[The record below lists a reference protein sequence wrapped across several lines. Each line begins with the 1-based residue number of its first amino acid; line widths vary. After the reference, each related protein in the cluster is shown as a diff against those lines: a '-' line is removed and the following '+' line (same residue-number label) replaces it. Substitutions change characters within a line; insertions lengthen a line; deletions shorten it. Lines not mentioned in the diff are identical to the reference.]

1 MNFARS
7 LRGLPTRL
15 RSGQMS
21 ENKKSSNPLYVVRNN
36 GVDVEAANSIL
47 DLILKKTGLD
57 QVIPILEN
65 IMQILLSQVNS
76 YPMFMEVK
84 KIFDAIF
91 EKVIE
96 LMFQAQ
102 QLMQKKKA

>member
-1 MNFARS
+1 
-7 LRGLPTRL
+7 
-15 RSGQMS
+15 MS
-21 ENKKSSNPLYVVRNN
+21 DNNKKSSNPLYVVRNN
-36 GVDVEAANSIL
+36 GVDVEAASGLI

-57 QVIPILEN
+57 QMIPMLEN
-65 IMQILLSQVNS
+65 ILAILLSQVNS

-91 EKVIE
+91 EKAIE

-102 QLMQKKKA
+102 QLMNKKKASV

>member
-1 MNFARS
+1 
-7 LRGLPTRL
+7 
-15 RSGQMS
+15 MS
-21 ENKKSSNPLYVVRNN
+21 DNNKKSSNPLYVVSNN

-47 DLILKKTGLD
+47 EMILKKTGLD
-57 QVIPILEN
+57 QLIPILEN
-65 IMQILLSQVNS
+65 IMHILLSQVTS

>member
-1 MNFARS
+1 
-7 LRGLPTRL
+7 
-15 RSGQMS
+15 MS
-21 ENKKSSNPLYVVRNN
+21 DNNKKSSNPLYVVSNN

-47 DLILKKTGLD
+47 DLILKKSGLD
-57 QVIPILEN
+57 QLIPILES
-65 IMQILLSQVNS
+65 IVQMFLSQVTS
-76 YPMFMEVK
+76 YPMFLEVK

-91 EKVIE
+91 EKAIE

>member
-1 MNFARS
+1 
-7 LRGLPTRL
+7 
-15 RSGQMS
+15 MS
-21 ENKKSSNPLYVVRNN
+21 DNKKSSNPLYVVSNN
-36 GVDVEAANSIL
+36 GVDVEAANGII

-57 QVIPILEN
+57 QLIPVLEN
-65 IMQILLSQVNS
+65 IMSMLLSQVNS

-102 QLMQKKKA
+102 QMMNKKKT

>member
-1 MNFARS
+1 
-7 LRGLPTRL
+7 
-15 RSGQMS
+15 MS
-21 ENKKSSNPLYVVRNN
+21 DSKKSSNPLYVVRNN
-36 GVDVEAANSIL
+36 GVDVEAASSIL

-57 QVIPILEN
+57 QLVPVLEN
-65 IMQILLSQVNS
+65 ILAMILSQVNS

-84 KIFDAIF
+84 KMFDALF

-102 QLMQKKKA
+102 NLMQKKKSV

>member
-1 MNFARS
+1 
-7 LRGLPTRL
+7 
-15 RSGQMS
+15 MS
-21 ENKKSSNPLYVVRNN
+21 DNNKKSSNPLYVVSNN

-57 QVIPILEN
+57 QLIPILES
-65 IMQILLSQVNS
+65 IMQMFLSQVTS
-76 YPMFMEVK
+76 YPMFLEVK

-91 EKVIE
+91 EKAIE

>member
-1 MNFARS
+1 
-7 LRGLPTRL
+7 
-15 RSGQMS
+15 MS
-21 ENKKSSNPLYVVRNN
+21 DNKKSSNPLYVVSSN

-57 QVIPILEN
+57 QMIPILEN

-76 YPMFMEVK
+76 YPMFIEVK

>member
-1 MNFARS
+1 
-7 LRGLPTRL
+7 
-15 RSGQMS
+15 MS
-21 ENKKSSNPLYVVRNN
+21 FYFIKKN
-36 GVDVEAANSIL
+36 GVDVEMASNL
-47 DLILKKTGLD
+47 VDLLLKKTGLD
-57 QVIPILEN
+57 ALIPLLESL
-65 IMQILLSQVNS
+65 IQTLLQSVTS

-102 QLMQKKKA
+102 QMMNKKKV